1 MYINCT
7 LSYLQITSPQRDNM
21 NWLSEKLLRC
31 DVGSDGLVFFP
42 VAYSNISRKKRKS
55 KNKERKKKK
64 NKSSKQELVVSLL
77 DCVCTTQKNTQTQFC
92 CQEWG
97 RKEGWENGRRK
108 PRRCEPFRHSALR
121 MEAHWPVRNRTS
133 EKSSDLR
140 TFTNSVVVIRAQL
153 FHFLGLSPLH

>member
-7 LSYLQITSPQRDNM
+7 LSYLQITPPQRDNM

-31 DVGSDGLVFFP
+31 DVGSDRLVFFP
-42 VAYSNISRKKRKS
+42 VAYSNISRKKRKT

-64 NKSSKQELVVSLL
+64 NKSSKQELVLSLL
-77 DCVCTTQKNTQTQFC
+77 ACVCTTQKNTQTQFC

-97 RKEGWENGRRK
+97 REEAGNSRRK
-108 PRRCEPFRHSALR
+108 PRRYEPFRRSALR

-140 TFTNSVVVIRAQL
+140 KFTNSVVVIRAQL

>member
-1 MYINCT
+1 M
-7 LSYLQITSPQRDNM
+7 
-21 NWLSEKLLRC
+21 
-31 DVGSDGLVFFP
+31 GSDRLVFFP
-42 VAYSNISRKKRKS
+42 VAYSNISRKKK
-55 KNKERKKKK
+55 KNKKQGKEEKK

-97 RKEGWENGRRK
+97 REEAGNSRRK
-108 PRRCEPFRHSALR
+108 PRRYEPFRRSALR

-140 TFTNSVVVIRAQL
+140 KFTNSVVVIRAQL